1 MLLPYIEHR
10 WGEVQTNYIIFWH
23 LFENLRIIDVGSRYS
38 YSKWFANLSSKYHR
52 YTPGQKKIAQIALY
66 EVKPDYTQWSR
77 SKLASIC
84 ALLLRYTEGCVNV
97 NQNFAYLINIVHK
110 NDTEKPSVQQFKT
123 ALLSIAEYR
132 RSYHNLIFSQ
142 KWGMEYFKIMTK
154 T

>member
-84 ALLLRYTEGCVNV
+84 ALLLRYTEGCVNA
-97 NQNFAYLINIVHK
+97 NQNFAYLINIVQKITLK
-110 NDTEKPSVQQFKT
+110 NLPYKNSKPPCLVM
-123 ALLSIAEYR
+123 LSTVEVTI
-132 RSYHNLIFSQ
+132 I
-142 KWGMEYFKIMTK
+142 W
-154 T
+154 